1 MMKRLLSLT
10 VAGIFILGLA
20 SVAMAGIPDE
30 TLSTATSNAGTL
42 LIVPSGIGPTL
53 LDAGTVIS
61 VHVVDANGDDI
72 VGYPFQDIWV
82 DDAGDGSISLC
93 NGGSA
98 ADGNTN
104 ATGDATISGGIAGGG
119 YTQAG
124 LRVYLAG
131 VAITGSLALSI
142 DLNSCDID
150 GNLVVGLND
159 LGEFAQN
166 FSGGLG
172 YGFRADFIPDGV
184 INLADVGEFAIHY
197 DPQGGCP

>member
-10 VAGIFILGLA
+10 VAGIFVLGLA
-20 SVAMAGIPDE
+20 SLAMAGIPDE
-30 TLSTATSNAGTL
+30 TQSTATSNAGTL
-42 LIVPSGIGPTL
+42 LIVPSGAGPTL
-53 LDAGTVIS
+53 ADANAVIS

-93 NGGSA
+93 NGGSV
-98 ADGNTN
+98 ADANTN

-119 YTQAG
+119 WTQAG

-142 DLNSCDID
+142 DVNSCDID

-159 LGEFAQN
+159 LGEFALN
-166 FSGGLG
+166 FSGGAG
-172 YGFRADFIPDGV
+172 YAFRSDFIPDGV